1 MLDDRQIINN
11 KEADIN
17 FQLANLIFI
26 KVDIRS
32 KSRKIT
38 YSNNRL
44 KYSKKDN
51 KQPHNYKT

>member
-11 KEADIN
+11 KEADID

-26 KVDIRS
+26 EVDIRS

-51 KQPHNYKT
+51 K